1 MARKIKILFLSANPE
16 GVPEIKLGKE
26 VMKVE
31 ESIRLGECR
40 DQLILIP
47 HFAVTVEDL
56 RETLLRHRPHI
67 LHFSGHGSS
76 KDGIALRDEEGKLKL
91 VHQNALANLFTVI
104 KDNVRVVVLN
114 ACYSALQADEIVKVI
129 DFTVGMQNA
138 VPDRSA
144 IVFSAAFY
152 LGLAY
157 GRSVQES
164 FGLGVNALMLEG
176 IPEEDIP
183 ALLSKPGTDP
193 TRAYLTTVRGRRAS

>member
-1 MARKIKILFLSANPE
+1 MAGTIRILFLSANPE
-16 GVPEIKLGKE
+16 GVPEIRLARE

-31 ESIRLGECR
+31 ESIQLGECR
-40 DQLILIP
+40 DQLLLLP

-56 RETLLRHRPHI
+56 RETFLRHRPHI

-76 KDGIALRDEEGKLKL
+76 EKGIALRDEKGNLKL

-129 DFTVGMQNA
+129 DFTVGMRKA
-138 VPDRSA
+138 IRDSSA

-157 GRSVQES
+157 GRSVQEA

-176 IPEEDIP
+176 IPDEDIP
-183 ALLSKPGTDP
+183 VLLSKPGANPART
-193 TRAYLTTVRGRRAS
+193 YLTSAPK

>member
-1 MARKIKILFLSANPE
+1 MAGTIKILFLSANPE

-40 DQLILIP
+40 DQLILLP

-56 RETLLRHRPHI
+56 RETILRHRPHV

-76 KDGIALRDEEGKLKL
+76 TDGIALRDEKGNLKL
-91 VHQNALANLFTVI
+91 VHPNALADLFSVI
-104 KDNVRVVVLN
+104 KNNVRLVVLN
-114 ACYSALQADEIVKVI
+114 ACYSALQADEMVKVI
-129 DFTVGMQNA
+129 DFTVGMRKA
-138 VPDRSA
+138 IRDRSA
-144 IVFSAAFY
+144 IVFSAGFY

-164 FGLGVNALMLEG
+164 FGLGINAFMLEK
-176 IPEEDIP
+176 IPDEEIP
-183 ALLSKPGTDP
+183 VLLSKPGADP
-193 TRAYLTTVRGRRAS
+193 ARAYLTTAL